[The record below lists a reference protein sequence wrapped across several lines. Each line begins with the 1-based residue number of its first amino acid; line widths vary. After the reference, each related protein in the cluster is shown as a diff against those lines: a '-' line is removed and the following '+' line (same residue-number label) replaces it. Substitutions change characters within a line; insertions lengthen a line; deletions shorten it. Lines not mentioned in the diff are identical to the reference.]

1 MYYSHRG
8 LTEIVDAVMCSYAD
22 LGCGDNLAIRVQ
34 SPRHPFNVGEVI
46 EHMSYDFTGCIEFGD
61 VSISKTLGG
70 VCVNSISLDTLASSA
85 RSLVCQVPTD
95 WHIAVL
101 SYDRQSARVGRD
113 VYELVVKS
121 PVVVDVIK

>member
-8 LTEIVDAVMCSYAD
+8 LSDIVDAVMCSYVG

-34 SPRHPFNVGEVI
+34 SPRHPFNVGELI
-46 EHMSYDFTGCIEFGD
+46 EHVSYDFAGCIEFGFAS
-61 VSISKTLGG
+61 VSKALDG
-70 VCVNSISLDTLASSA
+70 VCVNSISLDTLASSV